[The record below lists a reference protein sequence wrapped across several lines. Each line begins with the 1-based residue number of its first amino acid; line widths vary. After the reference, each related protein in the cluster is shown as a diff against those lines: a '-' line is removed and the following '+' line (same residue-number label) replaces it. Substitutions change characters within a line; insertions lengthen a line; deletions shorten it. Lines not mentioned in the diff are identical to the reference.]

1 MLVPRFGVKW
11 IVAAGICVL
20 TADGAIGNLGQTS
33 ASVPSPDVAKVGPQ
47 VGSAAPDFSLPDQTG
62 TIRTLQ
68 SLMGPKGLILVFSR
82 SADWC
87 PYCKTQL
94 VEIQSR
100 LGDTRQ
106 NGLGVAVITY
116 DPVSVL
122 AEFAAR
128 RGIAFPLLSDQGSA
142 VIKRYGILNTTVDP
156 SNAQFGYPFPGTFIL
171 DRRGVVTARFFEP
184 AYQERTTISSVLVRL
199 GNKVSVPAT
208 KISSPNLVITSYTT
222 DEVVAPGTHFSVV
235 LDIKPGPRVHVYAPE
250 VEGYKPIAL
259 AIEQRAAL
267 IMREAQYPRSEDY
280 FFVPLKEHV
289 PVYQSPFRIVQD
301 LMIDASR
308 EGQAALKGL
317 SSLTIKGVL
326 NYQACDDKICFSPQ
340 SVPLSWTVNL
350 KPLDRERAPRP

>member
-1 MLVPRFGVKW
+1 MLPYSGLKW
-11 IVAAGICVL
+11 VVAAGIFVL
-20 TADGAIGNLGQTS
+20 TANGVIGHQAQTR
-33 ASVPSPDVAKVGPQ
+33 ASPPIPDVEKVGPQ
-47 VGSAAPDFSLPDQTG
+47 VGSSVPDFSLSDQTG
-62 TIRTLQ
+62 KVRTLQ

-106 NGLGVAVITY
+106 NGLGVAAITY

-128 RGIAFPLLSDQGSA
+128 RGITFPLLSDQGSA
-142 VIKRYGILNTTVDP
+142 VIKRFGILNTTADP
-156 SNAQFGYPFPGTFIL
+156 SNAQFGYPFPGTFIV
-171 DRRGVVTARFFEP
+171 DRRGVVTGRFFEP
-184 AYQERTTISSVLVRL
+184 AYQERSTISSVLVRL
-199 GNKVSVPAT
+199 GNKVSVAAT
-208 KISSPNLVITSYTT
+208 KISSPNLEITSYAT
-222 DEVVAPGTHFSVV
+222 DEVVAPGTQFSVV
-235 LDIKPGPRVHVYAPE
+235 LDITPGPRMHVYAPE
-250 VEGYKPIAL
+250 VEGYKPIRL
-259 AIEQRAAL
+259 VIEPRAGLL
-267 IMREAQYPRSEDY
+267 ITEAGYPSSEDY
-280 FFVPLKEHV
+280 FFAPLKEHV

-301 LMIDASR
+301 LTIDASR
-308 EGQAALKGL
+308 DSQAALKGV

>member
-1 MLVPRFGVKW
+1 MLPYSGVKW
-11 IVAAGICVL
+11 VVAAGISVV
-20 TADGAIGNLGQTS
+20 TAGGVIGNHAQTGAL
-33 ASVPSPDVAKVGPQ
+33 ASVPDVAKVGPQ
-47 VGSAAPDFSLPDQTG
+47 VGSLVPDFSLSDQTG
-62 TIRTLQ
+62 KVRTLQ

-128 RGIAFPLLSDQGSA
+128 RAITFPLLSDQGSA
-142 VIKRYGILNTTVDP
+142 VIKRFGILNTTVDP
-156 SNAQFGYPFPGTFIL
+156 SNAQFGYPFPGTFIV
-171 DRRGVVTARFFEP
+171 DRRGIVTARFFEP

-208 KISSPNLVITSYTT
+208 KISSANLEIMSYAT

-250 VEGYKPIAL
+250 VEGYKPIGL
-259 AIEQRAAL
+259 VIEPRAGLL
-267 IMREAQYPRSEDY
+267 ISEAHYPPSEDY
-280 FFVPLKEHV
+280 FFAPLKEHV
-289 PVYQSPFRIVQD
+289 PVYQSSFRIVQD
-301 LMIDASR
+301 LTIDASR
-308 EGQAALKGL
+308 DSQAALKGL
-317 SSLTIKGVL
+317 SSLTVKGVL